1 MKTSV
6 SPMAARWS
14 MASLLAA
21 AAGAGLLIANAARTG
36 QAWMPSYLAIWLFVL
51 GLSLGSM
58 ALLIVHNLT
67 AGGWGQAARPFFE
80 AALRMFP
87 ILALLAIPLLF
98 RLPELFPWMRA
109 GAGLAE
115 LRGRAWYLNT
125 AFFSVRALIY
135 FAIWLWLAWRLRG
148 DRPARVRGADQRPAA
163 RPELVSSVGFVLFAV
178 TTTFAAVDWM
188 MSLTPQWRSTEFGLL
203 IGVGQVLSALSG
215 AIISA
220 ALFASDADA
229 GLRQRFHDLGK
240 LLQALVLLWAY
251 LAFMQFL
258 IIWIEDLPDETG
270 WYMLR
275 TQTSW
280 SSLAWFLA
288 GAHFVLPFLVL
299 LSRNA
304 KRTPPVLAAVAGVL
318 LLAGLADTFFL
329 VVPPFRP
336 RGFELQWNDL
346 FALLAVGGAWLGLLL
361 RAIRAPAAHP
371 MRGDRHGGLGDHAG
385 QHA

>member
-1 MKTSV
+1 
-6 SPMAARWS
+6 
-14 MASLLAA
+14 
-21 AAGAGLLIANAARTG
+21 
-36 QAWMPSYLAIWLFVL
+36 
-51 GLSLGSM
+51 
-58 ALLIVHNLT
+58 
-67 AGGWGQAARPFFE
+67 
-80 AALRMFP
+80 
-87 ILALLAIPLLF
+87 
-98 RLPELFPWMRA
+98 
-109 GAGLAE
+109 
-115 LRGRAWYLNT
+115 
-125 AFFSVRALIY
+125 
-135 FAIWLWLAWRLRG
+135 
-148 DRPARVRGADQRPAA
+148 
-163 RPELVSSVGFVLFAV
+163 
-178 TTTFAAVDWM
+178 
-188 MSLTPQWRSTEFGLL
+188 
-203 IGVGQVLSALSG
+203 
-215 AIISA
+215 
-220 ALFASDADA
+220 
-229 GLRQRFHDLGK
+229 
-240 LLQALVLLWAY
+240 VLLWAY